1 MTDLSAK
8 IAQMLHTGD
17 GIADRCERND
27 FSRMVDLILEEYPK
41 ATSAEIVR
49 GFQIAGELM
58 LMMQEEAEAMA
69 EGRR

>member
-17 GIADRCERND
+17 GIAVRCERND
-27 FSRMVDLILEEYPK
+27 FPAIVDLVLERYPE

-49 GFQIAGELM
+49 GFEIATELM
-58 LMMQEEAEAMA
+58 HQEDAEATA
-69 EGRR
+69 GGGL

>member
-27 FSRMVDLILEEYPK
+27 FSRMVDLILEQYPQ

-58 LMMQEEAEAMA
+58 VQEEAEAKA